1 MYLCDTPALYWQHI
15 TQKGYHHMTTDQITL
30 IPKPPHGSLEW
41 LNARHR
47 DEHGRCT
54 LGASDAPAL
63 MQASPFTSR
72 ADLYHSKRTTP
83 KISETTAAMQV
94 GNILEPALVAELGRR
109 LGVEMITPST
119 MYRRDRFTVTLDA
132 VGVGSGTP
140 AVIGEVKTT
149 RKHRITS
156 IADVPSDYLWQCWAQ
171 MLVLDRPVWLIV
183 LDRDMSISTHEI
195 PRNEQALETLRIDA
209 EKFCTA
215 VDNDDERELGLLI
228 DDMTAEQIADIVK
241 PVERTVALT
250 SEQYDWVREL
260 ADARDLKR
268 TAEIAEQVAKDH
280 IARFMLDGTIA
291 TYDSRKVL
299 TWKEQAGRETVD
311 VTRLR
316 AEHPALIAEFT
327 RQGQPSRVMRL
338 SNTKGH

>member
-1 MYLCDTPALYWQHI
+1 
-15 TQKGYHHMTTDQITL
+15 MTTDHITL

-41 LNARHR
+41 LHTRHR
-47 DEHGRCT
+47 DAHGRCT

-83 KISETTAAMQV
+83 KISETSAAMQV

-109 LGVEMITPST
+109 LGITMITPET

-132 VGVGSGTP
+132 VAGALLDAP

-149 RKHRITS
+149 RRHRIS
-156 IADVPSDYLWQCWAQ
+156 DISDVPADYLWQCWAQ
-171 MLVLDRPVWLIV
+171 MLVLDAPVWLIV

-195 PRNEQALETLRIDA
+195 PRNEQALDTLRTDS
-209 EKFCTA
+209 EKFCAA
-215 VDNDDERELGLLI
+215 VDNDDDRELGLLI
-228 DDMTAEQIADIVK
+228 DEMTAEQIADIVK
-241 PVERTVALT
+241 PVDRTITLT
-250 SEQYDWVREL
+250 SEQHEWVREL

-268 TAEIAEQVAKDH
+268 QAETIEQAAKDH
-280 IARFMLDGTIA
+280 IARFMLDATIA
-291 TYDSRKVL
+291 TFDTRKVL
-299 TWKEQAGRETVD
+299 TWREQAGRESVD

-316 AEHPALIAEFT
+316 AEHPALVAEFT
-327 RQGQPSRVMRL
+327 KQGQPSRVMRL
-338 SNTKGH
+338 SNTKGNN

>member
-1 MYLCDTPALYWQHI
+1 
-15 TQKGYHHMTTDQITL
+15 MTTDQITL
-30 IPKPPHGSLEW
+30 IEKPPHGTLEW
-41 LNARHR
+41 LMNRHR
-47 DEHGRCT
+47 DHLGRCT

-63 MQASPFTSR
+63 MHASPFTSR

-83 KISETTAAMQV
+83 KISEPTAAMHV
-94 GNILEPALVAELGRR
+94 GNILEAPLVSELGRR
-109 LGVEMITPST
+109 LGIEMITPNT

-132 VGVGSGTP
+132 IGVGTDTTP

-149 RKHRITS
+149 RKHRITDIS
-156 IADVPSDYLWQCWAQ
+156 DVPHDYLWQCWAQ

-195 PRNEQALETLRIDA
+195 PRNEQALDTLRIDS
-209 EKFCTA
+209 EKFCAA
-215 VDNDDERELGLLI
+215 VDGDDERELTLLI
-228 DDMTAEQIADIVK
+228 DEMSAEQIADIVK
-241 PVERTVALT
+241 PIERTVELT
-250 SEQYDWVREL
+250 TEQYEWVREL

-268 TAEIAEQVAKDH
+268 QAETIEQAARDH

-299 TWKEQAGRETVD
+299 TWKQQAGRD
-311 VTRLR
+311 SFDLARLR
-316 AEHPALIAEFT
+316 ADHPELVAAYT

-338 SNTKGH
+338 SNTKGNN

>member
-1 MYLCDTPALYWQHI
+1 
-15 TQKGYHHMTTDQITL
+15 MTTDRITL

-41 LNARHR
+41 LHTRHR
-47 DEHGRCT
+47 DEQGRCT

-83 KISETTAAMQV
+83 KIAATSAVMHI

-109 LGVEMITPST
+109 LGITMITPET

-132 VGVGSGTP
+132 VGVTTGAP

-149 RKHRITS
+149 RRHRITD
-156 IADVPSDYLWQCWAQ
+156 IADVPRDYLWQCWAQ

-183 LDRDMSISTHEI
+183 LDKDMSISTHEI
-195 PRNEQALETLRIDA
+195 PRNEQALDTLRTDS
-209 EKFCTA
+209 EKFCAA
-215 VDNDDERELGLLI
+215 VDNDDDRELGLLI
-228 DDMTAEQIADIVK
+228 DEMTAEQIADIVK
-241 PVERTVALT
+241 PVERTISLT
-250 SEQYDWVREL
+250 SDQYDWVREL

-268 TAEIAEQVAKDH
+268 QAETIEQAARDH
-280 IARFMLDGTIA
+280 IARFMLDATIA

-299 TWKEQAGRETVD
+299 TWKEQAGRESLD

-316 AEHPALIAEFT
+316 AEHPALVAEFT
-327 RQGQPSRVMRL
+327 KQGQPSRVMRL
-338 SNTKGH
+338 SNTKGNN